1 MSRELSNKDYITI
14 LKFYKMKIP
23 KSRLAL
29 KKKAEDIMA
38 DKLCKCIKKVDPVYE
53 AKSIGIC
60 SKTIFNNKGF
70 KRGKFTC
77 TGKRS
82 AKIMKKEKNK
92 TRKNKSDKI
101 VSS

>member
-1 MSRELSNKDYITI
+1 MSRELTKKDYTTI
-14 LKFYKMKIP
+14 LNFYKIKIP
-23 KSRLAL
+23 RSRQQL
-29 KKKAEDIMA
+29 KTQAEDIMA

-77 TGKRS
+77 TGKRNV
-82 AKIMKKEKNK
+82 KITRRENNK
-92 TRKNKSDKI
+92 TRKNKSKPKR
-101 VSS
+101 